1 MSFPA
6 HQPIRA
12 VGVVVIYSPSAP
24 AAALA
29 AAYCQEVGQKPIFV
43 SILLWPHRGLYPRVG
58 TGKPLDGGCETSL
71 VPHSAGQGDLSP
83 APSAVGGKREEQC
96 LQQQALPLRLPISLC
111 LLEREFKGI
120 RDSVCG

>member
-12 VGVVVIYSPSAP
+12 VRMVMIYSPSTP

-43 SILLWPHRGLYPRVG
+43 SILLWQHRGPYPRAK
-58 TGKPLDGGCETSL
+58 TGKPLNGGCETRPIL
-71 VPHSAGQGDLSP
+71 HGVGLSRVTCP
-83 APSAVGGKREEQC
+83 Q
-96 LQQQALPLRLPISLC
+96 LPL
-111 LLEREFKGI
+111 
-120 RDSVCG
+120 